1 MNLSLLSERAED
13 FLKDRG
19 FLTEKDESAEE
30 HKILWVSPDARNMRN
45 AMTVRIFGNPNDFSV
60 EMIAS
65 ERTRRSIRLGLLTQ
79 MFGGGYLVVRGL
91 KAKEALEKLE
101 KEFWAYMEEKVAELA
116 GSYSNPP
123 PSDDTISEK
132 PS

>member
-30 HKILWVSPDARNMRN
+30 YKILWASPDARNMRN
-45 AMTVRIFGNPNDFSV
+45 AMTVRIFGNPNDFGV
-60 EMIAS
+60 EIIAS
-65 ERTRRSIRLGLLTQ
+65 ERTRRFIKLGLLTQ

-101 KEFWAYMEEKVAELA
+101 KEFWIYMEEKVAELA
-116 GSYSNPP
+116 GSYSRDS
-123 PSDDTISEK
+123 PSDDTLSEK